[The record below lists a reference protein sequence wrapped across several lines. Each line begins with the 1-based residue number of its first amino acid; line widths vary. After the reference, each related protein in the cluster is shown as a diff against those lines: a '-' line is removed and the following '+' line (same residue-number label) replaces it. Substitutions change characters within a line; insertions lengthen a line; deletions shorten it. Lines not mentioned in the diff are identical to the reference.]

1 MSNAMEERKELN
13 YEEIING
20 MSKNTTVD
28 DLTAKGVPADIA
40 DIMVKTFKQGE
51 HEYYWKHYHLN
62 EKHRDVCVKVCE
74 KLL

>member
-1 MSNAMEERKELN
+1 MEERKELN

-20 MSKNTTVD
+20 MSKSTTVD

-40 DIMVKTFKQGE
+40 DIMVKTYERGGQ
-51 HEYYWKHYHLN
+51 EYRLKHYSLN